1 VSFVFRFDAHCNKL
15 NLVETVFNACETWMF
30 CERGEGEEEIKY
42 QGWSRVKEVSSQG
55 TICKGQLKGP
65 KVLRMSAHRSTQ
77 KTEKS
82 AGCTISSDSTPL
94 FLPSDV
100 ERIP

>member
-1 VSFVFRFDAHCNKL
+1 VSFVFRFEAHCDKL
-15 NLVETVFNACETWMF
+15 NLVEIFFNAYETWMF
-30 CERGEGEEEIKY
+30 CKRGEGEEEIKY

-77 KTEKS
+77 KTELS
-82 AGCTISSDSTPL
+82 AGCTINSDSTPL
-94 FLPSDV
+94 FLPSKIA
-100 ERIP
+100 RIP